1 MRWQKANE
9 ARSTELAIMI
19 ISYPTSASGI
29 IVLLKTPT
37 KYREFFPA
45 LFVKTTC
52 FQLVSNFEQTRAI
65 TIFSQRTSYY
75 CSYTMVMAKPIKALE
90 LHYPMIQ
97 FLIIIYIY
105 KAVVY
110 FGGKGCCCSIVIIV
124 APILQVLLHD
134 RRGQLNMMVND
145 RASSVLIFWVHYTQS
160 K

>member
-52 FQLVSNFEQTRAI
+52 FQLVSNFEQTHAI

-105 KAVVY
+105 KACSCL
-110 FGGKGCCCSIVIIV
+110 FRRKG
-124 APILQVLLHD
+124 LLLLYCNNCG
-134 RRGQLNMMVND
+134 RGQLNMMVND